1 MLDAPPV
8 PVANGDRNRQGETGM
23 LQRLYQWTLSWAR
36 SRHAPAALGTISFV
50 ESSVFP
56 IPADVLFIPMCAA
69 QPDKAMRYAFLA
81 SVTSVLG
88 GIFGWMVGYF
98 AFEHIA
104 RPILSFYHKLD
115 AFEALRADV
124 AGNTWLILVLLVT
137 SGLAH
142 LPPMKV
148 VTILSGLVGFNLPLF
163 ILSAIVARGGRFYG
177 LAWLLRRYGEPI
189 LAFIEKRLATMV
201 LVLLIALGA
210 LYFLAKAL

>member
-1 MLDAPPV
+1 MFK
-8 PVANGDRNRQGETGM
+8 
-23 LQRLYQWTLSWAR
+23 RLYDWTLAWAR

-69 QPDKAMRYAFLA
+69 RPDRAMRYAFLA
-81 SVTSVLG
+81 SLTSVLG
-88 GIFGWMVGYF
+88 GIFGWMIGYF
-98 AFEHIA
+98 AFEHVA
-104 RPILSFYHKLD
+104 RPILQFYHKLD

-148 VTILSGLVGFNLPLF
+148 VTILSGLVAFNLPLF
-163 ILSAIVARGGRFYG
+163 ILSAIVARGARFYG
-177 LAWLLRRYGEPI
+177 LAWLLQRYGEQV
-189 LAFIEKRLATMV
+189 LAFIERRLTLIV
-201 LVLLIALGA
+201 GLVLALLA
-210 LYFLAKAL
+210 LLYLGIKYL